1 MNIELINLYKSV
13 VEHFGSQT
21 LTAQA
26 LDLEQPSVWAWINGK
41 AKMSSETALL
51 ESSNTKTYS
60 HQERKVIK
68 QPRSKY
74 EQSIP

>member
-1 MNIELINLYKSV
+1 MNIELINLYKCV

-41 AKMSSETALL
+41 EKMSSETALKKKK
-51 ESSNTKTYS
+51 KTNGKFKYKDLFPS
-60 HQERKVIK
+60 RKKSQQAV
-68 QPRSKY
+68 
-74 EQSIP
+74 

>member
-1 MNIELINLYKSV
+1 MNIELVNLYKRV

-26 LDLEQPSVWAWINGK
+26 LDLEQPSVWAWVNGK

-51 ESSNTKTYS
+51 VQEKTDGEFKYKDLFPS
-60 HQERKVIK
+60 RKK
-68 QPRSKY
+68 NQ
-74 EQSIP
+74 QAA

>member
-51 ESSNTKTYS
+51 VQEMTDGKFKYKDLFPSRKKS
-60 HQERKVIK
+60 HRAA
-68 QPRSKY
+68 
-74 EQSIP
+74 